1 MQPHKHNHPCNSGI
15 RVQRSAQSGQQG
27 VLTLFILML
36 RRSEEF
42 LTKGDFL
49 DSVELSL
56 SLRFIWKR
64 MEKQTKKRFIRAQ
77 ITSSDH

>member
-1 MQPHKHNHPCNSGI
+1 
-15 RVQRSAQSGQQG
+15 
-27 VLTLFILML
+27 ML

-64 MEKQTKKRFIRAQ
+64 MEKQTKKRFFRAQ